1 MRWIVIAGGVAVAIG
16 SAVGTLAAQ
25 DTTAAVSDTTVV
37 PAVTDSTVPT
47 VLDSLTPAQRDSVH
61 DAARPVS
68 PMGALGR
75 SILIP
80 GWGQAKLNRK
90 LTGAV
95 FVTVEAISLGMALK
109 AANEL
114 SYLESTG
121 SERVDRKKNERD
133 DWIVILCF
141 NHLMS
146 ALEAYV
152 SAHLWDFPADLKIR
166 PLPGQG
172 VSGSVSIP
180 VRIP

>member
-1 MRWIVIAGGVAVAIG
+1 MRWTVIAVAAG
-16 SAVGTLAAQ
+16 MALGETLAAQ
-25 DTTAAVSDTTVV
+25 DTTVVNDTTVA
-37 PAVTDSTVPT
+37 PAVTDSTAVPA
-47 VLDSLTPAQRDSVH
+47 LDSLTPAQRDSARN
-61 DAARPVS
+61 AARPVS

-95 FVTVEAISLGMALK
+95 FVTVEAISIGMALK

-114 SYLESTG
+114 DYLERTG
-121 SERVDRKKNERD
+121 SDRISRKKQERD

-166 PLPGQG
+166 PLPGRG

-180 VRIP
+180 LRIP